1 MGQDI
6 AKGDA
11 KYLDDEE
18 TFIETYDKRTSFTNT
33 DLSNI
38 RKIFAAHAL
47 NDTQRKKNYLSL
59 QKFTHCLLD
68 MPKNDYLRKLSLTS
82 KFDNKADQEVNEQY
96 CKILFLLLS
105 KKVDGARG
113 YAIED
118 FKNMKKRRIYIED
131 FVLGANI
138 LLNSDNDHILM
149 QFIFDSIC
157 NDTTKYITKKDLN
170 QYCMRNH
177 FYIVCCKDF
186 IKKRSF
192 DSAKKMVE
200 KLGRQV
206 DPELENRLKKNI
218 DEKVDT
224 MIDSMEGQYKELVNE
239 IFKHFDQAKDK
250 KIHFP
255 EFFGVLST
263 TKQLLSLLNPI
274 NKPAEMLKMACSGNP
289 SEVTH
294 VYKETHHAI
303 KNSKQLNKRYKR
315 MSVRPGD
322 IPDDIIEEA
331 NEMVEEG
338 EGKGEGGE
346 MEQ

>member
-157 NDTTKYITKKDLN
+157 NDTTK
-170 QYCMRNH
+170 
-177 FYIVCCKDF
+177 
-186 IKKRSF
+186 
-192 DSAKKMVE
+192 
-200 KLGRQV
+200 
-206 DPELENRLKKNI
+206 
-218 DEKVDT
+218 
-224 MIDSMEGQYKELVNE
+224 
-239 IFKHFDQAKDK
+239 
-250 KIHFP
+250 
-255 EFFGVLST
+255 
-263 TKQLLSLLNPI
+263 
-274 NKPAEMLKMACSGNP
+274 
-289 SEVTH
+289 
-294 VYKETHHAI
+294 
-303 KNSKQLNKRYKR
+303 
-315 MSVRPGD
+315 
-322 IPDDIIEEA
+322 
-331 NEMVEEG
+331 
-338 EGKGEGGE
+338 
-346 MEQ
+346 